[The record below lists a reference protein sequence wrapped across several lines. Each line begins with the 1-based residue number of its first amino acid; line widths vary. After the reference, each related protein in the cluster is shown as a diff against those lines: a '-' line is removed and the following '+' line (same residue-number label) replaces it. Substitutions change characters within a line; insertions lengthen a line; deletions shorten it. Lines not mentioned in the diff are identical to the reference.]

1 MGKSDDDTSDELME
15 QMKHEVEVRK
25 KVWDF
30 LSDTCLEG
38 IVFKPLSSRMMTE
51 LMERLEACKS
61 EEEGNDLVEKFF
73 KDIYEGKL
81 TPYQ

>member
-15 QMKHEVEVRK
+15 QMKHEVEVRE
-25 KVWDF
+25 KVLDCP
-30 LSDTCLEG
+30 SDTPKG
-38 IVFKPLSSRMMTE
+38 IVFKPLSTWMMTE
-51 LMERLEACKS
+51 LMERVEACKS
-61 EEEGNDLVEKFF
+61 EEEGNDLIDKFF